1 MKRVVLMIIA
11 IIAFWGISSSLYSQG
26 LTKNQK
32 EKIASEITTD
42 FEKNIKAAESLDAKG
57 LTDCVNDS
65 LKAGFIDNGI
75 FLNSFDE
82 VMKMFK
88 ENIKGVKSLKYNIS
102 NKKITVL
109 ANNAA
114 LLTASGNASLALE
127 DGRTITSGFAWTF
140 VYSKVNDNWKIIHT
154 HMSTPR

>member
-26 LTKNQK
+26 LTKIRK
-32 EKIASEITTD
+32 EKIVSEITAD
-42 FEKNIKAAESLDAKG
+42 FEKNIKAAESLDAKV

-65 LKAGFIDNGI
+65 LKAGFIDNGT

-82 VMKMFK
+82 VMKMFN

-102 NKKITVL
+102 NKKITIL
-109 ANNAA
+109 ADNVA
-114 LLTASGNASLALE
+114 LLTASGSASLALE
-127 DGRTITSGFAWTF
+127 DGRTIASGFAWTF
-140 VYSKVNDNWKIIHT
+140 VYSKDNDNWKIIHT
-154 HMSTPR
+154 HMSTSR